1 MKKPR
6 KKKKLR
12 PRLPIEAV
20 LKLRGHY
27 LTTRKGEKGYDR
39 RHVKK
44 QTEKSIKEEISFSY
58 IDKCK

>member
-1 MKKPR
+1 MKKLR

-27 LTTRKGEKGYDR
+27 LTTIKGEKGYDR
-39 RHVKK
+39 KRVKR
-44 QTEKSIKEEISFSY
+44 QTGKTIKEET
-58 IDKCK
+58 